1 MMGAFGASRGWAR
14 RALAVLAAAFFMSMV
29 HQPLSAHAGGYGLPG
44 RMDLQAGEGIDLSA
58 HSGGLDRAYPD
69 RAAVSDDEAADGAGA
84 AAADGSG
91 ARDGDADRGS
101 AGDGDTD
108 RSGARDGDDGI
119 GAGDDDDGAGDGAA
133 DVGAG
138 DAGDGADGT
147 DDGSTEDGGSA
158 FLDAMLDTV
167 FGVADEE
174 EGTGSSVYEMLDGSI
189 DIIDEAFETMTDPD
203 TDIGAFYY
211 MLKAVALT
219 IMSMYFIMG
228 LAGRDLSQQFGRPT
242 VEMLARP
249 FARFILCI
257 FLLACSEWLM
267 RFFLY
272 LSQWCFGHAPRDNTM
287 LGAIGEGIG
296 DYKALVYD
304 AVGYIQPSDKNGLG
318 IVDTFKNIVPF
329 ISIFIAFMLPWLI
342 SLAASLVSVWVVYS
356 RTANIIVMALGA
368 PLAMADLYGEHPIR
382 ETRAFG
388 YIKEFAGLCF
398 QSVVI
403 AVVFIALDMVLA
415 VFMEHFMEQAESV
428 PESIGALMAMGLR
441 IAVFKLVQVGLVVGS
456 ANRAK
461 KMMASA

>member
-1 MMGAFGASRGWAR
+1 MMGAFGVSRGWAR

-29 HQPLSAHAGGYGLPG
+29 HQPLSAHASGYGLPG
-44 RMDLQAGEGIDLSA
+44 RVDLQAGEGIGPSA
-58 HSGGLDRAYPD
+58 YSGGLDRVYPD
-69 RAAVSDDEAADGAGA
+69 RAAVSDAGVADDAGA
-84 AAADGSG
+84 AAADRSG
-91 ARDGDADRGS
+91 TGDGDADRGS
-101 AGDGDTD
+101 AGDGDDGT
-108 RSGARDGDDGI
+108 SG
-119 GAGDDDDGAGDGAA
+119 GAA

-138 DAGDGADGT
+138 DAGVGADGT

-167 FGVADEE
+167 FGIADEE
-174 EGTGSSVYEMLDGSI
+174 EGAGSSVYEMLDGSI
-189 DIIDEAFETMTDPD
+189 DIIDEAFETMTDSD

-272 LSQWCFGHAPRDNTM
+272 LSQWCFGYAPRDNTM
-287 LGAIGEGIG
+287 MGAIGEGIG

-304 AVGYIQPSDKNGLG
+304 AVGYIQPSDKSGLG

-428 PESIGALMAMGLR
+428 AESIGALMAMGLR

>member
-1 MMGAFGASRGWAR
+1 MMGAFGVSRGWAR

-29 HQPLSAHAGGYGLPG
+29 HQPLSAYASGYGLTE
-44 RMDLQAGEGIDLSA
+44 RMDLQAGEGIGLSA
-58 HSGGLDRAYPD
+58 YSGDLDRAYPD
-69 RAAVSDDEAADGAGA
+69 RAAVSDDDAADGAGA
-84 AAADGSG
+84 AAADRSGTGDGDADQGSARDGDVDRSG
-91 ARDGDADRGS
+91 ARDSDADRGS
-101 AGDGDTD
+101 A
-108 RSGARDGDDGI
+108 
-119 GAGDDDDGAGDGAA
+119 GAGDGAA

-138 DAGDGADGT
+138 DAGAGADGTDGT

-174 EGTGSSVYEMLDGSI
+174 EGAGFSVYEMLDGSI

-272 LSQWCFGHAPRDNTM
+272 LSQWCFGYAPKDNTM

-304 AVGYIQPSDKNGLG
+304 AVGYIQPSDKSGLG

-415 VFMEHFMEQAESV
+415 VFMEHFKDQMEGVAEN
-428 PESIGALMAMGLR
+428 IGALMAMGLR

-461 KMMASA
+461 KMMASV